1 MRTDYILL
9 GNIFWRLKYCFS
21 FIQAPW
27 SIPGHRPPQSW
38 PQHGEVKVANLS
50 VRYRPEMDLV
60 LKNISFAISAG
71 EKVKIIVAYVEHL
84 SVYIVLGLIF
94 RNDF

>member
-1 MRTDYILL
+1 
-9 GNIFWRLKYCFS
+9 
-21 FIQAPW
+21 
-27 SIPGHRPPQSW
+27 
-38 PQHGEVKVANLS
+38 
-50 VRYRPEMDLV
+50 MDLV